1 MFALFGLGI
10 QCQSFSNCY
19 LQVDLLVYLIK
30 KGNLMEL
37 TLKFGDKVSVAD
49 VRKLHDME
57 DVLFDKEWFEKTEE
71 INKDIYYMFRDLA
84 KNDDD
89 LEVIKSHHL
98 RYDITVIPPGMLG
111 LEYTKTVGHYHP
123 QIPGTDISYP
133 EIYQVL
139 EGYATYLL
147 QKVEHENEDALL
159 DVVVITAE
167 EGDLVLVPPG
177 YGHVTI
183 NASENTL
190 KMANWVCRDFS
201 SIYEPIKRL
210 SGASYFLLKDGFAKN
225 PLYRNVLPI
234 RYLKPLDYNNFG
246 MISGENIYTLVHK
259 IEKLKFLIS
268 PQNFLRHL
276 TGLF

>member
-1 MFALFGLGI
+1 
-10 QCQSFSNCY
+10 
-19 LQVDLLVYLIK
+19 
-30 KGNLMEL
+30 MEL
-37 TLKFGDKVSVAD
+37 TLKFGDKVAVAD

-57 DVLFDKEWFEKTEE
+57 DVLFDKEWFGKTEE
-71 INKDIYYMFRDLA
+71 INKDIYYMFRDLT

-89 LEVIKSHHL
+89 LEVIKGHHL

-123 QIPGTDISYP
+123 QVPRTDISYP

-139 EGYATYLL
+139 EGSATYLL
-147 QKVEHENEDALL
+147 QKVEHENEDVLL

-167 EGDLVLVPPG
+167 KGDLVLIPPG

-190 KMANWVCRDFS
+190 KMANWICRDFS

-225 PLYRNVLPI
+225 PLYKNVLPI

-246 MISGENIYTLVHK
+246 LISGENLYTLVHN
-259 IEKLKFLIS
+259 IGKLNFLTS
-268 PQNFLRHL
+268 PQNFLRYL
-276 TGLF
+276 TGMF

>member
-1 MFALFGLGI
+1 
-10 QCQSFSNCY
+10 
-19 LQVDLLVYLIK
+19 VDLLVYLIK